1 MGECYLLRPL
11 FPGNDNKQQIQYI
24 QRLLGTLT
32 KKEKIRLKQG
42 GAGDFVQVKFLN
54 WDTAMHTHSKT
65 TLSTPSVNILKQ
77 MLQYDHQLRSGVD
90 VCLQSDYFDDVEIPP

>member
-1 MGECYLLRPL
+1 
-11 FPGNDNKQQIQYI
+11 
-24 QRLLGTLT
+24 
-32 KKEKIRLKQG
+32 
-42 GAGDFVQVKFLN
+42 
-54 WDTAMHTHSKT
+54 MHTHSKT